1 MKYFIC
7 FLVFFA
13 LAQQAR
19 GQETVQKIDD
29 VFQHI
34 SRQQP
39 TATALLV
46 IQHDKIL
53 YRKVNGLAHVEH
65 QVPADSRTNF
75 RMASVSK
82 QFTAA
87 AVYLLMQRGKISPDL
102 PLTNFFEDF
111 DEVGKKMTI
120 HHLLTHTSGIID
132 YEEIMPAELN
142 GQLSDADVLEMVKGV
157 HKTYFEAGTQFR
169 YSNTAYCLLS
179 LIVEQVTSQA
189 YSEFMEEQVFKPL
202 RMDHTA
208 LYESEKN
215 TVAFRAWGY
224 ASGSNN
230 EIIFSDQSRTSATKG
245 DGGVYTSLDDYEK
258 WFRYRASR
266 LGIRGRRLF
275 KRSNAPVYEQVFYS
289 FGWFVHKTQTV
300 PTVWAH
306 TGSTCGFSNVVI
318 EIPAH
323 KTLVVYFTNLANNHE
338 HFYDIEQVLIQEKVL
353 PSGFSLRKMHERTN

>member
-1 MKYFIC
+1 MKNIFYF
-7 FLVFFA
+7 LLLFA
-13 LAQQAR
+13 SVR
-19 GQETVQKIDD
+19 PVWGQETVQKIDD

-34 SRQQP
+34 SGQQS

-53 YRKVNGLAHVEH
+53 YRKVNGFAHVEH
-65 QVPADSRTNF
+65 QVKAEPRTNF

-87 AVYLLMQRGKISPDL
+87 GIYLLLRRRQIRL
-102 PLTNFFEDF
+102 EQPLTDFFKDF

-132 YEEIMPAELN
+132 YEEIMPAGLTR
-142 GQLSDADVLEMVKGV
+142 QLSDADVLNLVKSV

-179 LIVEQVTSQA
+179 LIIEQVTSQA
-189 YSEFMEEQVFKPL
+189 YSEFLKEEVFKPL
-202 RMDHTA
+202 KMDHTA
-208 LYESEKN
+208 LYEPEKN
-215 TVAFRAWGY
+215 TVAFRAYGF
-224 ASGSNN
+224 ARSINN
-230 EIIFSDQSRTSATKG
+230 EIAFSDQSLTSATKG

-266 LGIRGRRLF
+266 LGIKPGRLF
-275 KRSNAPVYEQVFYS
+275 KRSNTPIYDPYFYS
-289 FGWFVHKTQTV
+289 FGWFVYKTRTA
-300 PTVWAH
+300 PAVWAH

-318 EIPAH
+318 EIPSS
-323 KTLVVYFTNLANNHE
+323 KTLVVYFTNLANNHDG
-338 HFYDIEQVLIQEKVL
+338 FYDIERVLAQEKVL

>member
-1 MKYFIC
+1 MKYFTC

-13 LAQQAR
+13 LAQHAR

-46 IQHDKIL
+46 IQRDKVL
-53 YRKVNGLAHVEH
+53 YRKVNGFAHVEH
-65 QVPADSRTNF
+65 QMPADTRTNF

-87 AVYLLMQRGKISPDL
+87 AVYLLMQRGKIRLDQ
-102 PLTNFFEDF
+102 PLTNFFKDF

-202 RMDHTA
+202 GMDHTA

-215 TVAFRAWGY
+215 TVAFRAYGF
-224 ASGSNN
+224 ARSTNN
-230 EIIFSDQSRTSATKG
+230 EIVFSDQSPTSATKG

-266 LGIRGRRLF
+266 LGIKGRRLF
-275 KRSNAPVYEQVFYS
+275 KRSHAPVYGQFFYS
-289 FGWFVHKTQTV
+289 FGWFGHKTRTA

-318 EIPAH
+318 EIPAR

-338 HFYDIEQVLIQEKVL
+338 RFYDIEQVLIQEKVL
-353 PSGFSLRKMHERTN
+353 PGGFSLRKMHERTN